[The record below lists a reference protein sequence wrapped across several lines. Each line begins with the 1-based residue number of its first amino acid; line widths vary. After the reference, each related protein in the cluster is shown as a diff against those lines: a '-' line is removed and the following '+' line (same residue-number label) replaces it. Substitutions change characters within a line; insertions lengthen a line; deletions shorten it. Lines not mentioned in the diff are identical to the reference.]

1 MDLTEALGMLIQGVR
16 LVGDAVITIITIVLT
31 SIGVEVPEIAI
42 RIGAIILVILTL
54 WKLSG
59 AVSKIVL
66 YAMMFM
72 VISMFAGLVPAMGQ
86 YLSRM
91 F

>member
-54 WKLSG
+54 WKLGS

-66 YAMMFM
+66 YAMTFLL
-72 VISMFAGLVPAMGQ
+72 ISMFAGLIPAIGQ

>member
-16 LVGDAVITIITIVLT
+16 LIGDAVITIITIVLT

-54 WKLSG
+54 WKLGS

-66 YAMMFM
+66 YAMMFLL
-72 VISMFAGLVPAMGQ
+72 ISMFAGLVPAMGQ